1 MISCASTTRIYT
13 PKQPLDHNTFSMFGD
28 CIIADRIIADC
39 IIADCI
45 IAHEYN
51 YLPTTS
57 RKNRSKCKSPLKS
70 PLNKKKKVS
79 WTKDLIEIYIQTV
92 SNKGVSNE
100 GDYKGS
106 YEELTTATGCTIQQC
121 RSFWSDSKK
130 MNSKNKKEIWK
141 RLFTSAFKV

>member
-1 MISCASTTRIYT
+1 MISCAATTRIYT

-28 CIIADRIIADC
+28 RIIADRIIA
-39 IIADCI
+39 
-45 IAHEYN
+45 HEEYN

-57 RKNRSKCKSPLKS
+57 RKNRSKSKSKS
-70 PLNKKKKVS
+70 TFKKKKVS